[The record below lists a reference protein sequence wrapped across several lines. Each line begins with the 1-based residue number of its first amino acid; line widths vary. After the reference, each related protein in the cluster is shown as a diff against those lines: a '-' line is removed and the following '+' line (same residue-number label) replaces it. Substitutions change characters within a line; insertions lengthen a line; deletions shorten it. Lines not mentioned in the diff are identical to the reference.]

1 MGSNRKLL
9 ALVTAAT
16 AALGWSGQS
25 AAADW
30 VMLQGAEP
38 PDSTHRFFG
47 VVQASYSN
55 YYGCKKLE
63 GMVNPSSGSSTT
75 AFGLLNGS
83 YNGNCR
89 VGPELHDKQ
98 SDFNLDNLAFGL
110 RGNLIPAKIN
120 YFLLANAGMNSATY
134 NPLDT
139 VRARVVSL
147 TDATLTFSYIP
158 GVRVRAGLM
167 KKPGPEEIY
176 QAIDAMDY
184 IWPTDFIQRVQTERF
199 IRTNTKGTNMIP
211 GQSDGTASF
220 KGYDGDAGRDWGIQ
234 FFDAFKVG
242 NWTSTYAAMI
252 GNGSGIHDI
261 KDYNSKKDLNL
272 YFSSEYD
279 LPGGKGPH
287 KHGVK
292 LYGYHQE
299 GTRNFE
305 VNTSGSLSQDFKFV
319 RYGIGAKALG
329 PIFGE
334 ARGKHRLG
342 FELMY
347 ADGMVF
353 LSPTGNVI
361 DEAFG
366 GQLGVAAEKGNKS
379 RGFTLDYG
387 YYLNDKWQFDV
398 RYSRN
403 DELYATI
410 GNIYWGASDKRVIQH
425 LTFGVNYHFSPQT
438 RLTVNLEPRDV
449 KAPNAVNGAI
459 NPATGAAFG
468 PTYDARATRNANIV
482 SDAVGA
488 RFGLQLTHMF

>member
-1 MGSNRKLL
+1 MKDNGKLL
-9 ALVTAAT
+9 GACAI
-16 AALGWSGQS
+16 AALGAVGRAD
-25 AAADW
+25 AANW
-30 VMLQGAEP
+30 VMLQAVEP
-38 PDSTHRFFG
+38 PGSTYRFFG
-47 VVQASYSN
+47 VAQASYSN
-55 YYGCKKLE
+55 YYGCNKLE
-63 GMVNPSSGSSTT
+63 GLVNPNNGSATS
-75 AFGLLNGS
+75 AHGLLNGS

-89 VGPELHDKQ
+89 VGPELHDRQ

-110 RGNLIPAKIN
+110 RGNLLPGKVN

-139 VRARVVSL
+139 ARARVVSL
-147 TDATLTFSYIP
+147 TDATLTFSYVP

-176 QAIDAMDY
+176 QAIDTMDY
-184 IWPTDFIQRVQTERF
+184 IWPTDFIQRVQIERF
-199 IRTNTKGTNMIP
+199 VRTNAKGTAAIP

-220 KGYDGDAGRDWGIQ
+220 KGYDTDAGRDWGIQ
-234 FFDAFKVG
+234 FFDAFKSG
-242 NWTSTYAAMI
+242 SWTHTYAAMI
-252 GNGSGIHDI
+252 GNGSGIHDWS
-261 KDYNSKKDLNL
+261 DYNSKKDLNL

-279 LPGGKGPH
+279 LPGGKGPK

-292 LYGYHQE
+292 LYAYHQQ
-299 GTRNFE
+299 GVRNFE
-305 VNTSGSLSQDFKFV
+305 IDTSGNLSQDFKFA

-353 LSPTGNVI
+353 YTPTGNVV

-366 GQLGVAAEKGNKS
+366 GQLQIAAEKGNKA

-387 YYLNDKWQFDV
+387 YYLNEKWQFDV

-403 DELYATI
+403 DELYQTI
-410 GNIYWGASDKRVIQH
+410 GTATWNSADKRVIQH
-425 LTFGVNYHFSPQT
+425 LTFGVNYHFSPKT

-449 KAPNAVNGAI
+449 KAPNAVT
-459 NPATGAAFG
+459 TGTAAFNQ
-468 PTYDARATRNANIV
+468 RATSNANIV
-482 SDAVGA
+482 SDSVGA
-488 RFGLQLTHMF
+488 RFGVQVTHMF